1 MAFGTPKSIPTAPSI
16 DLAQLVHW
24 YLFGKFFFVDLAP
37 AEGHDPNTWFTH
49 RRAWWNNWVQSK
61 SMGDVCKYTPIR
73 RERNR
78 RRTPTYEVDPGNSKS
93 RPLNFNQPHP
103 PAPPRLPHS
112 GSSRFW
118 FWINFL
124 SLFSPTSIIFIG
136 YLIHSYHLTFSEV
149 KYPKKERFINT
160 RCGIRSQN
168 IWCWARPVE
177 GTLEGP
183 SKVGVG
189 SKDCSSLTP
198 EESYD
203 SVPARK
209 PPRRSTT

>member
-1 MAFGTPKSIPTAPSI
+1 MNLT
-16 DLAQLVHW
+16 L
-24 YLFGKFFFVDLAP
+24 
-37 AEGHDPNTWFTH
+37 WFTH
-49 RRAWWNNWVQSK
+49 RSFAETWWNNWVQSK
-61 SMGDVCKYTPIR
+61 SLGDVCKYTPIR

-78 RRTPTYEVDPGNSKS
+78 RRTPIYEVDTGSSKT

-103 PAPPRLPHS
+103 PAPSSHS
-112 GSSRFW
+112 GNSKFW
-118 FWINFL
+118 FWMDLL
-124 SLFSPTSIIFIG
+124 SLFSPPSIIFIG

-168 IWCWARPVE
+168 IRYWARPVE

-189 SKDCSSLTP
+189 SKYCSSLTP
-198 EESYD
+198 KESYD